1 MGVALGMA
9 LVAAKPYKHFA
20 WNLAQVL
27 ASASNLTTTWGGSSL
42 VFDPTQ
48 GSLTGGHFW
57 GRCGHFCGPCAH
69 FCGPCGHF

>member
-27 ASASNLTTTWGGSSL
+27 ASASNLTTTWGGSRL

-48 GSLTGGHFW
+48 NNLGTILFGTWPKF
-57 GRCGHFCGPCAH
+57 RAEV
-69 FCGPCGHF
+69 